1 MPPSPTAPATTDPS
15 GGSRRR
21 VRRGEVQRQA
31 ILDGFERLLDRM
43 PAPDISVK
51 DITEA
56 AGIKRPNFYFYF
68 ESKADVLGELVGRA
82 WDDWTKT
89 VGSYDRL
96 AGESHADYF
105 DRLFGQSY
113 AAWLEHDQVM
123 VAGVQATGYDDEVRS
138 RWSEL
143 VSELNRHL
151 SLQMSRDTEAGLI
164 TPLSDDHGAISE
176 RLTDMIVMAFLQDRS
191 VRPAEAESARMLA
204 ALKAIWLGAWG
215 VRDQAR

>member
-1 MPPSPTAPATTDPS
+1 MSPSPAVPATTDPP

-21 VRRGEVQRQA
+21 IPRGEVQRQA
-31 ILDGFERLLDRM
+31 ILNGFERLLGRVPM
-43 PAPDISVK
+43 PDISVK

-68 ESKADVLGELVGRA
+68 ESKNDVLGELVGRA
-82 WDDWTKT
+82 WDDWTRT

-96 AGESHADYF
+96 AGESHATYF

-123 VAGVQATGYDDEVRS
+123 VAGVQATGYDDKVRS
-138 RWSEL
+138 RWAKL

-151 SLQMSRDTEAGLI
+151 SAQMSRDAGAGLI
-164 TPLSDDHGAISE
+164 APLSDDHEALTE
-176 RLTDMIVMAFLQDRS
+176 RLTDMIVVAFLQDRS
-191 VRPAEAESARMLA
+191 VRPAQAESARMLA
-204 ALKAIWLGAWG
+204 ALRAIWLGAWG
-215 VRDQAR
+215 VPDLAQ